1 MRNQRRT
8 NKPKFNNVSRLNSAS
23 GDTCINNVRIEVP
36 VKFNPKMDEATKE
49 KMIDVLGSEVLK
61 LINVNIFAL
70 RSDVNNDPESKGNV
84 IVGNFI
90 EYNKETNTVTVDIYE
105 TFKNVIEDLED
116 KIAYV
121 LTSYNA
127 QMNITKI
134 NRIIIEKSR

>member
-8 NKPKFNNVSRLNSAS
+8 NKPKFNNV
-23 GDTCINNVRIEVP
+23 RIEVP
-36 VKFNPKMDEATKE
+36 VKFNRKMDEATKE

-105 TFKNVIEDLED
+105 TFKNVIEGLED

>member
-8 NKPKFNNVSRLNSAS
+8 NKSKFNNV
-23 GDTCINNVRIEVP
+23 CIEVP

-49 KMIDVLGSEVLK
+49 KMIDILGSEVLK

-84 IVGNFI
+84 IVGNFV
-90 EYNKETNTVTVDIYE
+90 EYNKETNTITVDIYE
-105 TFKNVIEDLED
+105 TFKDVIEGLDD

>member
-8 NKPKFNNVSRLNSAS
+8 SKPKFNNV
-23 GDTCINNVRIEVP
+23 RIQVL
-36 VKFNPKMDEATKE
+36 VKFNPKMDEATKA
-49 KMIDVLGSEVLK
+49 KMIDVLGSDVLK

-84 IVGNFI
+84 IVGNFV
-90 EYNKETNTVTVDIYE
+90 EYNKETNTITVDIYE
-105 TFKNVIEDLED
+105 TFKDVIEGLED

-127 QMNITKI
+127 QMNVTKI

>member
-8 NKPKFNNVSRLNSAS
+8 NKPKFNNV
-23 GDTCINNVRIEVP
+23 RIEVP
-36 VKFNPKMDEATKE
+36 VKFNTKMDEATKE

-105 TFKNVIEDLED
+105 TFKNVIEGLED

-121 LTSYNA
+121 LTSYNS

>member
-8 NKPKFNNVSRLNSAS
+8 NKLKF
-23 GDTCINNVRIEVP
+23 NNVRIEVP

-105 TFKNVIEDLED
+105 TFKNVIEGLED

>member
-1 MRNQRRT
+1 MKTQRRT
-8 NKPKFNNVSRLNSAS
+8 NKPKFNNV
-23 GDTCINNVRIEVP
+23 RIQVQ
-36 VKFNPKMDEATKE
+36 VKFNPKMSEDTKA
-49 KMIDVLGSEVLK
+49 KMIDVLERHFPK

-84 IVGNFI
+84 IVGNFV
-90 EYNKETNTVTVDIYE
+90 EYDKETNMITVDIYE
-105 TFKNVIEDLED
+105 TFKDVIEGLED

-134 NRIIIEKSR
+134 NRIIIKKSR

>member
-1 MRNQRRT
+1 MRNQKRT
-8 NKPKFNNVSRLNSAS
+8 NKPKFNNV
-23 GDTCINNVRIEVP
+23 RIQVP
-36 VKFNPKMDEATKE
+36 VKFNPKMNEDTKA
-49 KMIDVLGSEVLK
+49 KMIDVLGSDVLK

-84 IVGNFI
+84 IVGNFV
-90 EYNKETNTVTVDIYE
+90 EYDQETNMITVDIYE
-105 TFKNVIEDLED
+105 TFKDVIEGLED

-121 LTSYNA
+121 LTSFNT

>member
-8 NKPKFNNVSRLNSAS
+8 SKPKFNNV
-23 GDTCINNVRIEVP
+23 RIEVA
-36 VKFNPKMDEATKE
+36 VKLNPKMDETTKA

-84 IVGNFI
+84 IVGNFV
-90 EYNKETNTVTVDIYE
+90 EYNKETNMITVDIYE
-105 TFKNVIEDLED
+105 TFKDVINGLED

>member
-8 NKPKFNNVSRLNSAS
+8 NKPKFNNV
-23 GDTCINNVRIEVP
+23 RIEVP
-36 VKFNPKMDEATKE
+36 VKFNHKMDEVTKE

-105 TFKNVIEDLED
+105 TFKDVINGLED

>member
-8 NKPKFNNVSRLNSAS
+8 NKPKFNNV
-23 GDTCINNVRIEVP
+23 RIEVP
-36 VKFNPKMDEATKE
+36 VKLNPKMDEATKE

-105 TFKNVIEDLED
+105 TFKNVIEGLED

>member
-8 NKPKFNNVSRLNSAS
+8 SKPKFNNV
-23 GDTCINNVRIEVP
+23 RIEVA
-36 VKFNPKMDEATKE
+36 VKFNPKMDETTKA
-49 KMIDVLGSEVLK
+49 KMIDVLGSDVLK

-84 IVGNFI
+84 IVGNFV
-90 EYNKETNTVTVDIYE
+90 EYNKETNTITVDIYE
-105 TFKNVIEDLED
+105 TFKDVIEGLED

-127 QMNITKI
+127 QMNVTKI

>member
-8 NKPKFNNVSRLNSAS
+8 NKPKFNNV
-23 GDTCINNVRIEVP
+23 RIEVP
-36 VKFNPKMDEATKE
+36 VKFNHKMDEATKE

-105 TFKNVIEDLED
+105 TFKDVINGLED
-116 KIAYV
+116 
-121 LTSYNA
+121 TSYNA

>member
-8 NKPKFNNVSRLNSAS
+8 SKPKFNNV
-23 GDTCINNVRIEVP
+23 RIGVA
-36 VKFNPKMDEATKE
+36 VKFNPKMDESTKA
-49 KMIDVLGSEVLK
+49 KMIDVLGSDVLK

-84 IVGNFI
+84 IVGNFV
-90 EYNKETNTVTVDIYE
+90 EYNKETNTITVDIYE
-105 TFKNVIEDLED
+105 TFKDVIEGLED

-121 LTSYNA
+121 LTSFNA

>member
-8 NKPKFNNVSRLNSAS
+8 SKPKFNNV
-23 GDTCINNVRIEVP
+23 RIEVE
-36 VKFNPKMDEATKE
+36 VKFNPKMDEATKA
-49 KMIDVLGSEVLK
+49 KMIDVLGSDVLK

-84 IVGNFI
+84 IVGNFV
-90 EYNKETNTVTVDIYE
+90 EYNKETNTITVDIYE
-105 TFKNVIEDLED
+105 TFKDVIEGLED

>member
-8 NKPKFNNVSRLNSAS
+8 SKPKFNNV
-23 GDTCINNVRIEVP
+23 RIEVA
-36 VKFNPKMDEATKE
+36 VKFNTKMDEATKA
-49 KMIDVLGSEVLK
+49 KMIDVLGSDVLK

-84 IVGNFI
+84 IVGNFV
-90 EYNKETNTVTVDIYE
+90 EYNKETNMITVDIYE
-105 TFKNVIEDLED
+105 TFKDVIEGLED

-127 QMNITKI
+127 QMNVTKI

>member
-1 MRNQRRT
+1 
-8 NKPKFNNVSRLNSAS
+8 
-23 GDTCINNVRIEVP
+23 
-36 VKFNPKMDEATKE
+36 MDETTKT
-49 KMIDVLGSEVLK
+49 KMIDVLGSDVLK

-84 IVGNFI
+84 IVGNFV
-90 EYNKETNTVTVDIYE
+90 EYNKETNMITVDIYE
-105 TFKNVIEDLED
+105 TFKDVIEGLED

>member
-8 NKPKFNNVSRLNSAS
+8 SKPKFNNV
-23 GDTCINNVRIEVP
+23 RIEVA
-36 VKFNPKMDEATKE
+36 VKFNSKMDETTKA
-49 KMIDVLGSEVLK
+49 KMIDVLGSDVLK

-84 IVGNFI
+84 IVGNFV
-90 EYNKETNTVTVDIYE
+90 EYNKETNMITVDIYE
-105 TFKNVIEDLED
+105 TFKDVIEGLED

>member
-8 NKPKFNNVSRLNSAS
+8 NKPKFNNV
-23 GDTCINNVRIEVP
+23 RIQVQ
-36 VKFNPKMDEATKE
+36 VKFNPKMDESTKE

-84 IVGNFI
+84 IVGNFV
-90 EYNKETNTVTVDIYE
+90 EYNKETNMITVDIYE
-105 TFKNVIEDLED
+105 TFKDVIEGLED

>member
-8 NKPKFNNVSRLNSAS
+8 NKPKF
-23 GDTCINNVRIEVP
+23 NNVRIEVP
-36 VKFNPKMDEATKE
+36 VKFNPKMDEVTKA
-49 KMIDVLGSEVLK
+49 KMIDVLGSDVLK

-105 TFKNVIEDLED
+105 TFKDVINGLED

>member
-8 NKPKFNNVSRLNSAS
+8 SKPKFNNV
-23 GDTCINNVRIEVP
+23 RIEVAA
-36 VKFNPKMDEATKE
+36 KFNPKMDETTKA
-49 KMIDVLGSEVLK
+49 KMIDVLGSDVLK

-84 IVGNFI
+84 IVGNFV
-90 EYNKETNTVTVDIYE
+90 EYNKETNMITVDIYE
-105 TFKNVIEDLED
+105 TFKDVIEGLED

>member
-8 NKPKFNNVSRLNSAS
+8 SKPKFNNV
-23 GDTCINNVRIEVP
+23 RIGVA
-36 VKFNPKMDEATKE
+36 VKFNPKMDETTKD
-49 KMIDVLGSEVLK
+49 KMIDVLGSDVLK

-84 IVGNFI
+84 IVGNFV
-90 EYNKETNTVTVDIYE
+90 EYNKETNMITVDIYE
-105 TFKNVIEDLED
+105 TFKDVIEGLED

>member
-8 NKPKFNNVSRLNSAS
+8 SKQKF
-23 GDTCINNVRIEVP
+23 NNVRIEVP
-36 VKFNPKMDEATKE
+36 VKFNPKMDESTKE

-84 IVGNFI
+84 IVGNFV

-105 TFKNVIEDLED
+105 TFKDVINGLED

>member
-8 NKPKFNNVSRLNSAS
+8 NKPKFNNV
-23 GDTCINNVRIEVP
+23 RIQVQ
-36 VKFNPKMDEATKE
+36 VKFNPKMSEDTKA
-49 KMIDVLGSEVLK
+49 KMIDVLGSDVLK

-70 RSDVNNDPESKGNV
+70 RSDVNNDLESKGNV
-84 IVGNFI
+84 IVGNFV
-90 EYNKETNTVTVDIYE
+90 EYNKETNMITVDIYE
-105 TFKNVIEDLED
+105 TFKDVIEGLED

-127 QMNITKI
+127 QMNVTKI

>member
-8 NKPKFNNVSRLNSAS
+8 NKPKFNNV
-23 GDTCINNVRIEVP
+23 RIEVP
-36 VKFNPKMDEATKE
+36 VKFNSKMDEATKE

-105 TFKNVIEDLED
+105 TFKDVINGLED

>member
-8 NKPKFNNVSRLNSAS
+8 SKPKFNNV
-23 GDTCINNVRIEVP
+23 RIEVV
-36 VKFNPKMDEATKE
+36 VKFNPKMDEATKA
-49 KMIDVLGSEVLK
+49 KMIDVLGSDVLK

-84 IVGNFI
+84 IVGNFV

-105 TFKNVIEDLED
+105 TFKDVIEGLED

>member
-8 NKPKFNNVSRLNSAS
+8 NKPKFNNV
-23 GDTCINNVRIEVP
+23 RIEVAA
-36 VKFNPKMDEATKE
+36 KFNPKMDEATKE

-105 TFKNVIEDLED
+105 TFKNVIEGLED
-116 KIAYV
+116 KIAYI

>member
-8 NKPKFNNVSRLNSAS
+8 SNPKF
-23 GDTCINNVRIEVP
+23 NNVRIEVS
-36 VKFNPKMDEATKE
+36 VKFNPKMDEATKA
-49 KMIDVLGSEVLK
+49 KMIDVLGSDVLK

-84 IVGNFI
+84 IVGNFV
-90 EYNKETNTVTVDIYE
+90 EYNKETNMITVDIYE
-105 TFKNVIEDLED
+105 TFKDVIEGLED

>member
-8 NKPKFNNVSRLNSAS
+8 NKPKF
-23 GDTCINNVRIEVP
+23 NNVRIEVP
-36 VKFNPKMDEATKE
+36 VKFNPKMDESTKE

-70 RSDVNNDPESKGNV
+70 RSDVKGNV

-90 EYNKETNTVTVDIYE
+90 EYNKETNTITVDIYE
-105 TFKNVIEDLED
+105 TFKDVITGLEE
-116 KIAYV
+116 KVAYV

>member
-8 NKPKFNNVSRLNSAS
+8 SKPKFNNV
-23 GDTCINNVRIEVP
+23 RIEVE
-36 VKFNPKMDEATKE
+36 VKFNPKMDESTKA
-49 KMIDVLGSEVLK
+49 KMIDVLGSDVLK

-84 IVGNFI
+84 IVGNFV
-90 EYNKETNTVTVDIYE
+90 EYNKETNTITVDIYE
-105 TFKNVIEDLED
+105 TFKDVIEGLED

-121 LTSYNA
+121 LTSFNA

>member
-8 NKPKFNNVSRLNSAS
+8 NKPKFNNV
-23 GDTCINNVRIEVP
+23 RIEVA
-36 VKFNPKMDEATKE
+36 VKFNHKMDEATKE

-84 IVGNFI
+84 IVGNFV
-90 EYNKETNTVTVDIYE
+90 EYNKETNMITVDIYE
-105 TFKNVIEDLED
+105 TFKDVIEGLED

>member
-8 NKPKFNNVSRLNSAS
+8 NKPKFNNV
-23 GDTCINNVRIEVP
+23 RIEVQ
-36 VKFNPKMDEATKE
+36 VKFNPKMDEATKA
-49 KMIDVLGSEVLK
+49 KMIDVLGSDVLK

-84 IVGNFI
+84 IVGNFV
-90 EYNKETNTVTVDIYE
+90 EYNKETNTITVDIYE
-105 TFKNVIEDLED
+105 TFKDVIEGLED

>member
-8 NKPKFNNVSRLNSAS
+8 NKPKFNNV
-23 GDTCINNVRIEVP
+23 RIEVE
-36 VKFNPKMDEATKE
+36 VKFNPKMDESTKA
-49 KMIDVLGSEVLK
+49 KMIDVLGSDVLK

-84 IVGNFI
+84 IVGNFV
-90 EYNKETNTVTVDIYE
+90 EYNKETNTITVDIYE
-105 TFKNVIEDLED
+105 TFKDVIEGLED

-121 LTSYNA
+121 LTSFNA

>member
-8 NKPKFNNVSRLNSAS
+8 SKPKFNNV
-23 GDTCINNVRIEVP
+23 RIEVA
-36 VKFNPKMDEATKE
+36 VKFNLKMDETTKA
-49 KMIDVLGSEVLK
+49 KMIDVLGSDVLK

-84 IVGNFI
+84 IVGNFV
-90 EYNKETNTVTVDIYE
+90 EYNKETNMITVDIYE
-105 TFKNVIEDLED
+105 TFKDVIEGLED

>member
-8 NKPKFNNVSRLNSAS
+8 NKPKFNNV
-23 GDTCINNVRIEVP
+23 RIEVL

-49 KMIDVLGSEVLK
+49 KMIDVLGSDVLK

-84 IVGNFI
+84 IVGNFV
-90 EYNKETNTVTVDIYE
+90 EYNKETNMITVDIYE
-105 TFKNVIEDLED
+105 TFKDVIEGLED

>member
-8 NKPKFNNVSRLNSAS
+8 SKPKFNNA
-23 GDTCINNVRIEVP
+23 RIEVA
-36 VKFNPKMDEATKE
+36 VKFNPKMDETTKA
-49 KMIDVLGSEVLK
+49 KMIDVLGSDVLK

-70 RSDVNNDPESKGNV
+70 RSDVNNDTESKGNV

-105 TFKNVIEDLED
+105 TFKNVIEGLED

>member
-1 MRNQRRT
+1 M
-8 NKPKFNNVSRLNSAS
+8 F
-23 GDTCINNVRIEVP
+23 
-36 VKFNPKMDEATKE
+36 
-49 KMIDVLGSEVLK
+49 LGSEVLK

-90 EYNKETNTVTVDIYE
+90 EYNKETNTITVDIYE
-105 TFKNVIEDLED
+105 TFKDVITGLEE
-116 KIAYV
+116 KVAYV

>member
-1 MRNQRRT
+1 MKNQRRT
-8 NKPKFNNVSRLNSAS
+8 NKPKFNNV
-23 GDTCINNVRIEVP
+23 RIQVQ
-36 VKFNPKMDEATKE
+36 VKFNPKMSEDTKA
-49 KMIDVLGSEVLK
+49 KMIDVLGSDVLK

-84 IVGNFI
+84 IVGNFV
-90 EYNKETNTVTVDIYE
+90 EYDKETNMITVDIYE
-105 TFKNVIEDLED
+105 TFKDVIEGLED